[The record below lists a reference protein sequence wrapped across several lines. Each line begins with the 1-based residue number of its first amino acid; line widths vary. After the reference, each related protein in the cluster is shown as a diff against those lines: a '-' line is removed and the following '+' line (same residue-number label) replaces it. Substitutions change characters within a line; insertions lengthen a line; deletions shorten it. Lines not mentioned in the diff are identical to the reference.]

1 MGRKKKNQPAK
12 EEIENVS
19 VIENEDGTFEALPN
33 KYKQRLINA
42 QKKRDERKARRAAKA

>member
-1 MGRKKKNQPAK
+1 MGRKKKNQAK
-12 EEIENVS
+12 KEIENVA